1 MTIDGAHWVRA
12 ALQVN
17 PYAYEGRNA
26 PKNFFTNEEVY
37 NEALLDECRRFR
49 SRVQFHAIAAHDQRR

>member
-1 MTIDGAHWVRA
+1 VTAHGARWIRA

-26 PKNFFTNEEVY
+26 PKNNFNNEEAY
-37 NEALLDECRRFR
+37 NTALLDECQAQALL
-49 SRVQFHAIAAHDQRR
+49 SLLSPIIGA